1 MKMLKSRLMLPMT
14 LNDDQLDRYARHII
28 LKQVGGAGQ
37 QRLLSSRVLVIG
49 AGGLGSPLILYLAAA
64 GVGTIGVID
73 NDVVDLSNLQRQ
85 ILHTTD
91 QIGNLKTE
99 SAQDMIRQINPDVKI
114 IAFSERLTDEN
125 AEEII
130 SNYDIVADG
139 CDNFDTRFVIN
150 DVCLKRKIPLVS
162 AALSQFD
169 GQISTF
175 KGYLSDKP
183 CYRCFIP
190 DHPGNVGNCA
200 EAGILGAVAGVL
212 GTMQAVEILKEL
224 LELGDSLAGKLVL
237 YDALSATSR
246 TIKLPK
252 DPGCP
257 ICNDEI

>member
-1 MKMLKSRLMLPMT
+1 MTLPMT

-37 QRLLSSRVLVIG
+37 KKLLDARVLVIG

-73 NDVVDLSNLQRQ
+73 DDIVDLSNLQRQ
-85 ILHTTD
+85 IIHTTD
-91 QIGNLKTE
+91 QVGQLKTD
-99 SAQDMIRQINPDVKI
+99 SAKEMIRRINPDVNI
-114 IAFSERLTDEN
+114 ISFPERLSRDN
-125 AEEII
+125 AEDII
-130 SNYDIVADG
+130 RDYDILADG
-139 CDNFDTRFVIN
+139 CDNFDTRFLVN
-150 DVCLKRKIPLVS
+150 DICLKLRIPFVS

-175 KGYLSDKP
+175 KGYRSDAP

-190 DHPGNVGNCA
+190 QHPGNVGNCA

-212 GTMQAVEILKEL
+212 GSLQAVEILKEL
-224 LELGDSLAGKLVL
+224 LDLGDSLTGRLLL
-237 YDALSATSR
+237 YDGLSAVTR

-252 DPGCP
+252 DPECP
-257 ICNDEI
+257 ICKK

>member
-1 MKMLKSRLMLPMT
+1 MT

-37 QRLLSSRVLVIG
+37 QKLLSARVLVIG

-64 GVGTIGVID
+64 GVGTIGIID
-73 NDVVDLSNLQRQ
+73 DDVVDLSNLQRQ
-85 ILHTTD
+85 VLHTTD
-91 QIGNLKTE
+91 QIGNLKTD
-99 SAQDMIRQINPDVKI
+99 SAGDMIKQINPDVNI
-114 IAFSERLTDEN
+114 IAHPCRLSAEN
-125 AEEII
+125 AEKII
-130 SNYDIVADG
+130 SDYDIIADG
-139 CDNFDTRFVIN
+139 CDNFDTRFVVN
-150 DVCLKRKIPLVS
+150 DACLKLKKPLVS

-175 KGYLSDKP
+175 KGYLADKP

-190 DHPGNVGNCA
+190 AHPGNVGNCA

-212 GTMQAVEILKEL
+212 GTMQAVEVLKEL
-224 LELGDSLAGKLVL
+224 LDLGDSLAGKLVL

-252 DPGCP
+252 DPGCKF
-257 ICNDEI
+257 CN

>member
-1 MKMLKSRLMLPMT
+1 MMLD
-14 LNDDQLDRYARHII
+14 DDQLDRYARHII

-37 QRLLSSRVLVIG
+37 KKLLSSKVLVIG

-73 NDVVDLSNLQRQ
+73 DDMVDLSNLQRQ
-85 ILHTTD
+85 IIHTTD
-91 QIGNLKTE
+91 QIGKLKTG
-99 SAQDMIRQINPDVKI
+99 SVRDMIGRINPDVKI
-114 IAFSERLTDEN
+114 ITIYERLSADN
-125 AEEII
+125 AERVIAE
-130 SNYDIVADG
+130 YDIIGDG
-139 CDNFDTRFVIN
+139 CDNFDTRFVVN
-150 DVCLKRKIPLVS
+150 DACLKLKKPFVS

-175 KGYLSDKP
+175 KGYLEDAP

-190 DHPGNVGNCA
+190 HHPGDVGNCA

-224 LELGDSLAGKLVL
+224 LDLGDSLAGRIVL

-246 TIKLPK
+246 TIRLPK

-257 ICNDEI
+257 ACKSV

>member
-1 MKMLKSRLMLPMT
+1 MT

-37 QRLLSSRVLVIG
+37 QKLLASRVLVIG

-73 NDVVDLSNLQRQ
+73 DDVVSLSNLQRQ
-85 ILHTTD
+85 ILHTTG
-91 QIGNLKTE
+91 QIGKMKTD
-99 SAQDMIRQINPDVKI
+99 SAGDMVRQINPDVNIIDIPERLSGINAEKI
-114 IAFSERLTDEN
+114 ISE
-125 AEEII
+125 
-130 SNYDIVADG
+130 YDIIADG
-139 CDNFDTRFVIN
+139 CDNFDTRFIVN
-150 DVCLKRKIPLVS
+150 DVCLKLKKPFIS

-175 KGYLSDKP
+175 KGFLSDKP

-190 DHPGNVGNCA
+190 DHPGDVGNCA

-212 GTMQAVEILKEL
+212 GTMQAVEVLKEL
-224 LELGDSLAGKLVL
+224 LGLGDSLAGKLVI

-246 TIKLPK
+246 TIILPK

-257 ICNDEI
+257 VCK

>member
-1 MKMLKSRLMLPMT
+1 M

-37 QRLLSSRVLVIG
+37 QKLLAAKVLVIG

-73 NDVVDLSNLQRQ
+73 DDVVDLSNLQRQ
-85 ILHTTD
+85 VLHTTD
-91 QIGNLKTE
+91 QIGNLKTQ
-99 SAQDMIRQINPDVKI
+99 SAKDMIRQINPDVKI
-114 IAFSERLTDEN
+114 IAIAERLSTDN
-125 AEEII
+125 AHQII
-130 SNYDIVADG
+130 ADYDIVADG
-139 CDNFDTRFVIN
+139 CDNFETRFLVN
-150 DVCLKRKIPLVS
+150 DACLKLKKPFVS

-175 KGYLSDKP
+175 KGYLDDKP
-183 CYRCFIP
+183 CYRCFVP
-190 DHPGNVGNCA
+190 DHPGQVGNCA
-200 EAGILGAVAGVL
+200 EAGILGAVAGVV
-212 GTMQAVEILKEL
+212 GTMQAVEILKEIL
-224 LELGDSLAGKLVL
+224 DLGDSLAGKILL

-257 ICNDEI
+257 ACHSG

>member
-1 MKMLKSRLMLPMT
+1 MT
-14 LNDDQLDRYARHII
+14 LSDDQLDRYARHII

-37 QRLLSSRVLVIG
+37 QKLLSSRVLVIG

-73 NDVVDLSNLQRQ
+73 DDVVDLSNLQRQ
-85 ILHTTD
+85 VIHTTG
-91 QIGNLKTE
+91 QIGNPKTD
-99 SAQDMIRQINPDVKI
+99 SARDMIRQINPDVEI
-114 IAFSERLTDEN
+114 IRLSQRISEKN

-130 SNYDIVADG
+130 AQYDIVADG
-139 CDNFDTRFVIN
+139 CDNFDTRFVVN
-150 DVCLKRKIPLVS
+150 DACLKLSKPLVS

-175 KGYLSDKP
+175 KGYQKDKP

-190 DHPGNVGNCA
+190 EHPGDVGNCA

-212 GTMQAVEILKEL
+212 GTMQAVEVLKEL
-224 LELGDSLAGKLVL
+224 LDLGDSLAGKLVL
-237 YDALSATSR
+237 YDALSGTSR

-252 DPGCP
+252 DPGCKA
-257 ICNDEI
+257 CNIK

>member
-1 MKMLKSRLMLPMT
+1 MALSD
-14 LNDDQLDRYARHII
+14 NQLDRYARHII

-37 QRLLSSRVLVIG
+37 QKLLSARVLVIG

-64 GVGTIGVID
+64 GVGTIGVMD
-73 NDVVDLSNLQRQ
+73 DDVVDLSNLQRQ
-85 ILHTTD
+85 IIHTTD
-91 QIGNLKTE
+91 QIGNLKTS
-99 SAQDMIRQINPDVKI
+99 SAQDMIGRINPDVNI
-114 IAFSERLTDEN
+114 IAIPKRLSPEN
-125 AEEII
+125 AKEII
-130 SNYDIVADG
+130 ADYDIVADG
-139 CDNFDTRFVIN
+139 CDNFATRFVVN
-150 DVCLKRKIPLVS
+150 DACLDLKKPFVS

-175 KGYLSDKP
+175 KGYQSDKP

-190 DHPGNVGNCA
+190 DDPGDVGNCA
-200 EAGILGAVAGVL
+200 EAGILGAVAGIL

-224 LELGDSLAGKLVL
+224 LELGESLAGKLVL

-257 ICNDEI
+257 ACNSADSA